1 MALLMLVLMALPPA
15 LLTLHLQPLGA
26 RPRGARPL
34 DRERG
39 GTRSADAPAVVL
51 AADSDAVHPRM
62 RMRSLQEELWVSAC
76 GVRRH
81 HRATDTERGGLGR
94 EGRGTD

>member
-1 MALLMLVLMALPPA
+1 MALLMLVLMAVPPA

-26 RPRGARPL
+26 RPLGARPL

-51 AADSDAVHPRM
+51 AAD
-62 RMRSLQEELWVSAC
+62 
-76 GVRRH
+76 
-81 HRATDTERGGLGR
+81 
-94 EGRGTD
+94 